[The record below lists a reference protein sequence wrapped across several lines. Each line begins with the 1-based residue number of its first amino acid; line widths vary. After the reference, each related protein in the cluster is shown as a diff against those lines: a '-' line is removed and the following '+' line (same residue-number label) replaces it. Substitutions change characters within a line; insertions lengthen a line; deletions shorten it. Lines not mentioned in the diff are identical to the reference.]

1 MSCLDAVR
9 SCLSLA
15 VVDAAAPRAGEV
27 MGFFATRSP
36 LAACRRRVRSSCSE
50 IPPIGGYIITTLT
63 PWGSSCSEIPPIGGG
78 AAEVRGGVAPTS
90 QTTSVKN
97 ADNGLLVAK
106 WSALWAV
113 LGGMGCSRA
122 LSGAWPGW

>member
-1 MSCLDAVR
+1 M
-9 SCLSLA
+9 
-15 VVDAAAPRAGEV
+15 DAAAPRAGEV

-63 PWGSSCSEIPPIGGG
+63 PWGSSCSEIPAIGGG
-78 AAEVRGGVAPTS
+78 AAEVRGGVAPTSQTNTFCPLTPKS

>member
-1 MSCLDAVR
+1 MSEA
-9 SCLSLA
+9 
-15 VVDAAAPRAGEV
+15 
-27 MGFFATRSP
+27 
-36 LAACRRRVRSSCSE
+36 RVAKF
-50 IPPIGGYIITTLT
+50 PPIGGRREGYHETT
-63 PWGSSCSEIPPIGGG
+63 GSSCSEIPAIGGG